1 MILSLI
7 LTLWGQ
13 KTINTVSTLSSYSE
27 AIWKVN
33 SDLHLYVPLME
44 FTITIRTEFT
54 LLNYISFAFTQYTI
68 TVSHHMCLI
77 FSYFRKIFSLN
88 LRSFEKYIL
97 HNQPI
102 MSKLVRILELDYKA
116 SKVEC
121 FYVPYYWSTCYWSF
135 LLLFVEKQ
143 WKSLM

>member
-1 MILSLI
+1 
-7 LTLWGQ
+7 
-13 KTINTVSTLSSYSE
+13 
-27 AIWKVN
+27 
-33 SDLHLYVPLME
+33 ME

-121 FYVPYYWSTCYWSF
+121 FYVPYY
-135 LLLFVEKQ
+135 
-143 WKSLM
+143 